1 MLSNSAFCFIQE
13 VDDFFIVHYQGKFCI
28 ISVGNIF
35 TNFKFLILFYSFF
48 NLNLHLILFILK
60 IYFNAV
66 LGAVL
71 FNATLE
77 RWSFPEKSTYV

>member
-13 VDDFFIVHYQGKFCI
+13 VDDFFIVHYRGKFCI

-71 FNATLE
+71 LNATLE